1 LRNDDNALPPAPD
14 LKAYLV
20 LDEISPLHVLSYMPK
35 YIPFKAVLNANIPH
49 YKENI

>member
-1 LRNDDNALPPAPD
+1 LRNDDTALPPALD

-20 LDEISPLHVLSYMPK
+20 LDETFPLHVLSYMPQ
-35 YIPFKAVLNANIPH
+35 YTPFKAVLNDTIPY